1 MSINRRIDQE
11 NVVCVHACAHVRT
24 RTQTHTHTHTEIL
37 LCHGKNEIMP
47 FVATWL
53 DLEVIILKQSQ
64 KEKDIPYD
72 IIYM

>member
-1 MSINRRIDQE
+1 MHMHAR
-11 NVVCVHACAHVRT
+11 VC
-24 RTQTHTHTHTEIL
+24 THIHMEIL
-37 LCHGKNEIMP
+37 RCHGKNEIML
-47 FVATWL
+47 FEATWL